1 MLSLVKSDTSL
12 MTETGVGNFFLRILG
27 RRELRDHVY
36 KVLQIVLDPLPD
48 PDMDDLS
55 VSVDLIK
62 LLNPA
67 EVIDALVRKSTPFF
81 IRALQI
87 FKLSRENN

>member
-1 MLSLVKSDTSL
+1 M
-12 MTETGVGNFFLRILG
+12 
-27 RRELRDHVY
+27 
-36 KVLQIVLDPLPD
+36 LDPLPD

-67 EVIDALVRKSTPFF
+67 EVIDALVKKSTPFF

-87 FKLSRENN
+87 FKLSRDST